1 MTHIQVNGRI
11 LKHMGMEFISGQM
24 AIGMKDN
31 GKTVLNMGKDLII
44 LQMANHFTVI
54 LLMEKV
60 LAKENTNGQM
70 VKFMLVTF

>member
-1 MTHIQVNGRI
+1 
-11 LKHMGMEFISGQM
+11 MEFINGQM
-24 AIGMKDN
+24 AIDMKDN

-54 LLMEKV
+54 SLMEKV
-60 LAKENTNGQM
+60 LVKENTNGQM